1 MFVNESGHC
10 FVKQRE
16 SCLPCARG
24 GHGRLPLNRN
34 EGISMADEHSE
45 EAEADEGGGDG
56 GGGRG
61 AGGCRGEGRM
71 RGEGQGGS
79 SRPGNEGIS
88 ILDEGTEEEEKNGRR
103 RRSEN
108 ETWKEALGAP
118 HSSAAAGFIGLARDA
133 QSSIYRVFSFIF
145 FIPSS
150 FVCVCVCVF
159 FPCPRRLARS
169 SLGADVPLHR
179 FHYRVFFVLIQFLS
193 MAHYRT
199 SLDVIKIV
207 IRYIIRYLYSF
218 SLDSVVLLIS
228 WLGRVDSKL
237 IEVESTLAIGDQIG
251 SLTISSAGCFHLRRR
266 SIGVTIGLRRWIQS
280 TRWISIAPLVK
291 RRQRERERERE
302 REQKKNPAGHRPN
315 RTR

>member
-1 MFVNESGHC
+1 ME
-10 FVKQRE
+10 R
-16 SCLPCARG
+16 
-24 GHGRLPLNRN
+24 
-34 EGISMADEHSE
+34 
-45 EAEADEGGGDG
+45 
-56 GGGRG
+56 
-61 AGGCRGEGRM
+61 
-71 RGEGQGGS
+71 S
-79 SRPGNEGIS
+79 SRRAAFFSRSRFHRSRTRCP
-88 ILDEGTEEEEKNGRR
+88 ILDLPSFFFHFLYTE
-103 RRSEN
+103 
-108 ETWKEALGAP
+108 
-118 HSSAAAGFIGLARDA
+118 
-133 QSSIYRVFSFIF
+133 F
-145 FIPSS
+145 FCVC
-150 FVCVCVCVF
+150 VCVCVCVF

-302 REQKKNPAGHRPN
+302 RAKKKNPAGHRPN